1 VIDLH
6 HHCLPGVDD
15 GPRSWDDA
23 VELCGIAAEEGIET
37 IVATP
42 HVLRGRWR
50 RVPRPEL
57 QSLLD
62 ELRARTHDTPRLLL
76 GSEYFFAHDMNEVLA
91 AGTSIIPLGPSRA
104 VLVELASHA
113 VPPMLEQPLHRAQL
127 DGWSIVLA
135 HPERNLVLQRK
146 PELMMM
152 LARVGVRMQV
162 TASSFTGDFGEDAQ
176 RTATS
181 WLRAGLVHLVA
192 TDAHSAKKRPP
203 RIREARA
210 RVVDIAGEAAA
221 EALFVENPRAILEDR
236 TLAWEPEVSYPTQPG
251 GVLAKFRKLFSK

>member
-15 GPRSWDDA
+15 GPRTWDEA

-50 RVPRPEL
+50 RVPRAEL
-57 QSLLD
+57 QGILD

-91 AGTSIIPLGPSRA
+91 EGTSIVPLGPSRA

-113 VPPMLEQPLHRAQL
+113 VPPMLAQPLHRAQL
-127 DGWSIVLA
+127 DGWTILLA
-135 HPERNLVLQRK
+135 HPERNAVLQAK
-146 PELMMM
+146 PEL
-152 LARVGVRMQV
+152 LASLVRLGVRTQV
-162 TASSFTGDFGEDAQ
+162 TAASLTGGFGEAAQ
-176 RTATS
+176 RAAVA
-181 WLRAGLVHLVA
+181 WLRGGLVHVVA
-192 TDAHSAKKRPP
+192 TDAHSAGKRPP

-210 RVVDIAGEAAA
+210 RVVELVGERAA
-221 EALFVENPRAILEDR
+221 EALFVENPRAILNDQ
-236 TLAWEPEVSYPTQPG
+236 TLAWEPEVPYPVQPG
-251 GVLAKFRKLFSK
+251 GVFSRLKRFLSK

>member
-15 GPRSWDDA
+15 GPRTWDEA

-50 RVPRPEL
+50 RATRAEL

-62 ELRARTHDTPRLLL
+62 ELRARTNDTPHLLL

-91 AGTSIIPLGPSRA
+91 AGTSIIPLGASRA
-104 VLVELASHA
+104 ILIELAAHA

-127 DGWSIVLA
+127 EGWTIVLA
-135 HPERNLVLQRK
+135 HPERHHVLQSK
-146 PELMMM
+146 PEIVAS
-152 LARVGVRMQV
+152 LARIGVRMQV
-162 TASSFTGDFGEDAQ
+162 TAASFTGDFGDAAQ
-176 RTATS
+176 RAAEA
-181 WLRAGLVHLVA
+181 WLRAGLVHVVA
-192 TDAHSAKKRPP
+192 TDAHSAGKRPP

-210 RVVDIAGEAAA
+210 RVAEIAGEEAA
-221 EALFVENPRAILEDR
+221 EALFVENPRAILADR
-236 TLAWEPEVSYPTQPG
+236 TLAWEPEVSYPTPE
-251 GVLAKFRKLFSK
+251 GVIARLRRFFSK

>member
-1 VIDLH
+1 MIDLH

-15 GPRSWDDA
+15 GPRSWDEA

-50 RVPRPEL
+50 RVPRAEL
-57 QSLLD
+57 QGILD

-91 AGTSIIPLGPSRA
+91 EGTSIVPLGPSRA
-104 VLVELASHA
+104 ILVELASHA

-127 DGWSIVLA
+127 DGWTILLA
-135 HPERNLVLQRK
+135 HPERNAVFQAK
-146 PELMMM
+146 PEL
-152 LARVGVRMQV
+152 LASLVRLGVRTQV
-162 TASSFTGDFGEDAQ
+162 TAASLTGGFGGAAQ
-176 RTATS
+176 RAAVA
-181 WLRAGLVHLVA
+181 WLRGGLVHVVA
-192 TDAHSAKKRPP
+192 TDAHSVGKRPP

-210 RVVDIAGEAAA
+210 RVAEIAGERAA
-221 EALFVENPRAILEDR
+221 EALFVENPRAILSDQ
-236 TLAWEPEVSYPTQPG
+236 TLAWEPEVPYPVQPG
-251 GVLAKFRKLFSK
+251 GVFARLKRFLSK